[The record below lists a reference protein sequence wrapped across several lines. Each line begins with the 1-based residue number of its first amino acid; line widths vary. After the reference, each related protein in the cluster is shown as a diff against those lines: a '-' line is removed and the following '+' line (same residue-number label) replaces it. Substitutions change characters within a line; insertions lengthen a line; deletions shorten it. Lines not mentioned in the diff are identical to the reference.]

1 MLQNGDFYRSL
12 RVDDYGIVKGNTF
25 PIVIVVNVNSIIQMA
40 YDHVLWLVKEEP
52 ISFGISVLVIVKLT
66 TENDILVN
74 LEVLVLLYNH
84 GIFTKVLQ
92 NLEEVF
98 TYLEKLERI
107 VSVIFVTYAGDPDI
121 LLVLPVLVITIIN
134 S

>member
-1 MLQNGDFYRSL
+1 M
-12 RVDDYGIVKGNTF
+12 
-25 PIVIVVNVNSIIQMA
+25 
-40 YDHVLWLVKEEP
+40 
-52 ISFGISVLVIVKLT
+52 VIVKLT